1 MLLNLETD
9 YAIRIVGCLAKSDER
24 IDAKTIA
31 ARTGVTPKFTLKIL
45 HKLCGGGIVKSFKGA
60 KGGYTLNRPS
70 NEITLLEVVEL
81 VYGSLSLKTCNAG
94 DCTHPNGMC
103 KFKDVFDNISDHM
116 RESLSKITFETY

>member
-9 YAIRIVGCLAKSDER
+9 YAIRIVSCLAESNER

-31 ARTGVTPKFTLKIL
+31 SKTGVTPKFTLKIL
-45 HKLCGGGIVKSFKGA
+45 HKLCSGGIVKSFKGA

-81 VYGSLSLKTCNAG
+81 VYGTLTLKTCNGG

-103 KFKDVFDNISDHM
+103 KFKDVFDDISEHM
-116 RESLSKITFETY
+116 RQSLSKITFKN

>member
-9 YAIRIVGCLAKSDER
+9 YAIRIVSCLAESNER

-31 ARTGVTPKFTLKIL
+31 SKTGVTPKFTLKIL
-45 HKLCGGGIVKSFKGA
+45 HKLCSGSIVKSFKGA

-81 VYGSLSLKTCNAG
+81 VYGTLTLKTCKVG

-103 KFKDVFDNISDHM
+103 KFKDVFDDISEHM
-116 RESLSKITFETY
+116 RQSLSKITFEN